1 MKKLKFVLSLITS
14 DNDYQREQASAAEE
28 TARRL
33 GVDIQVVY
41 ADSDAITQS
50 QQLLKIIQDPS
61 SDVDGIVL
69 EPAGGTA
76 FPQIARAAASRGT
89 GWVVLNRDVDYI
101 SDLRSSFHVP
111 MLAVSSD
118 HEEIGRIQGR
128 QVAAILPKGGSVLYI
143 QGPSGS
149 AVSQQ
154 RTSGM
159 LDTKPTNISLKTL
172 KSATWTEESGH
183 RAVSAWLRLSTAHSE
198 RVDAVVAH
206 NDFIALGARKAFEQ
220 NTAGQERAK
229 WLSLPFLGIDGLP
242 KTGQAWVRER
252 VLTATIVVPPNTVP
266 ALEMLVEAIRTNSQP
281 PEYTLIEPKSFPDL
295 KSLAAASGRI

>member
-1 MKKLKFVLSLITS
+1 MKRLKFVLSLITS
-14 DNDYQREQASAAEE
+14 DNDYQREQASTAEA

-33 GVDIQVVY
+33 GVDVQVMY

-61 SDVDGIVL
+61 SDVD
-69 EPAGGTA
+69 
-76 FPQIARAAASRGT
+76 
-89 GWVVLNRDVDYI
+89 
-101 SDLRSSFHVP
+101 
-111 MLAVSSD
+111 
-118 HEEIGRIQGR
+118 
-128 QVAAILPKGGSVLYI
+128 GSVLYI

-159 LDTKPTNISLKTL
+159 LDTKPINISLKTL
-172 KSATWTEESGH
+172 KSTTWTEESGH
-183 RAVSAWLRLSTAHSE
+183 RAVSAWLRLSTSHTE

-220 NTAGQERAK
+220 NTVGKEQAR
-229 WLSLPFLGIDGLP
+229 WLSLPFLGVDGLP

-266 ALEMLVEAIRTNSQP
+266 ALEMLVEAIRTRSQP
-281 PEYTLIEPKSFPDL
+281 SEYTLIAPKSFPDL
-295 KSLAAASGRI
+295 ESLVAASGGS